1 MSDLERRIQQNVKEW
16 VSFADEDLA
25 VDIATRVRDV
35 VRNALV
41 AEGIEL

>member
-25 VDIATRVRDV
+25 FDIATRVRDV